1 MAKKSKKDTGKSKS
15 VKQIP
20 AKVGAKATTKS
31 GDKIEVVLKTTK
43 TIKDASRGSYKPR
56 KNKKQ
61 KAKAK
66 EKENLDLLREQIE
79 LEKLKKLQNEA
90 IRQPAQRFQNR
101 RTGGDINQFFG
112 KSRNDGT
119 KEVVSEL
126 SKEVKSLREELKKSK
141 EEKPVEVPVEEP
153 KSKFVEELET
163 TQNEIQRQRIQRG
176 IQRRDEEQ
184 IRKSNQRRIEEFEK
198 NEKQNRLR
206 RERGREA
213 TRRERT
219 VNQQARSKNIEQFEK
234 LEKERRNKTIREE
247 RTKQKT
253 VEQRLTEREQ
263 LDDLR
268 RTIKKEDER
277 RALLKSPSKEL
288 TPVRIVKEPKQPKIS
303 KPKEPKQPKKSKT
316 NLEKVQDD
324 IDDVGKRLVQELQK
338 EESKNVQ
345 QTVDDILGGEKEK
358 TIRLQARPVAEKVS
372 SRTDGGSVPVT
383 RTRRTPTPVTE
394 TVSSVSR
401 NIIDTLNNEPLLNRE
416 RNLQREEAKSTID
429 RILKEANEKVKS
441 KKQRERDEIQE
452 LITELDEPKK
462 VPAIR
467 TTRQPK
473 KSIDLEPTDVEDE
486 SESEDFDDVQEDEP
500 EESDLVLAKRL
511 QEQERIIDDER
522 VARDLL
528 LEKARKEK
536 INDKKIDDM
545 MRKLKDDKQREKK
558 KARDNL
564 RKREQ
569 EEFIDET
576 AGEIVRGAVEQ
587 NVIERKSKSII
598 ETALGRGLA
607 QEVISATQNI
617 PRQPRQQ
624 QNINEKIDDLLF
636 DDRSKQVGRKAYTR
650 EEAENK
656 FKLMDETNEL
666 KKNISLTFPE
676 IKQKNYSKEMKDR
689 KEEGTEARLE
699 AQIKEDIEQARNSGK
714 YTGLQLVKLETLL
727 RRLRENYLEIK
738 DIEQKK
744 RNRGKFEKETKEE
757 RKERIRLELRERERQ
772 EVGEEDT
779 RPLIEQLRD
788 EPDEDEDDDDVDLE
802 EI

>member
-1 MAKKSKKDTGKSKS
+1 MAKKSKKKTGKSKS

-20 AKVGAKATTKS
+20 AKVGAKAKVGTGGKV
-31 GDKIEVVLKTTK
+31 EVVLNTTK
-43 TIKDASRGSYKPR
+43 IVKDASRGNYKPR

-61 KAKAK
+61 KEKAK

-101 RTGGDINQFFG
+101 RTGGDINNFFN

-119 KEVVSEL
+119 KEVVGEL
-126 SKEVKSLREELKKSK
+126 SKQVKSLREELKKSK
-141 EEKPVEVPVEEP
+141 EEKPEEVPAEEP

-213 TRRERT
+213 QRKERS

-234 LEKERRNKTIREE
+234 LEKERREETIRQE
-247 RTKQKT
+247 RTKQKS

-268 RTIKKEDER
+268 KTIKKEDER
-277 RALLKSPSKEL
+277 RALLKPPSKEI
-288 TPVRIVKEPKQPKIS
+288 TPVRVVKEPKQPKETKQS
-303 KPKEPKQPKKSKT
+303 KQPKT
-316 NLEKVQDD
+316 NLENVQDD
-324 IDDVGKRLVQELQK
+324 IDDIGKRLVQELQK
-338 EESKNVQ
+338 EEKSKP
-345 QTVDDILGGEKEK
+345 K
-358 TIRLQARPVAEKVS
+358 
-372 SRTDGGSVPVT
+372 RTPQPQPEPEPVT
-383 RTRRTPTPVTE
+383 RTQRTPTPVKE
-394 TVSSVSR
+394 TISSVSR

-416 RNLQREEAKSTID
+416 RQRQ
-429 RILKEANEKVKS
+429 RI
-441 KKQRERDEIQE
+441 QDQDEIERPPRKSVLKFTPEKQDEIDE
-452 LITELDEPKK
+452 LITELDEAKNVKEAKQRRELFLKEVQSPE
-462 VPAIR
+462 VA
-467 TTRQPK
+467 
-473 KSIDLEPTDVEDE
+473 EPVLVDDE
-486 SESEDFDDVQEDEP
+486 IESEDFDDVQEDEP

-536 INDKKIDDM
+536 INDKKIDDL

-576 AGEIVRGAVEQ
+576 AGDIVRGAVEQ
-587 NVIERKSKSII
+587 NVIERKSKSLI
-598 ETALGRGLA
+598 ETTLGRGLA
-607 QEVISATQNI
+607 NEIISATQNI

-636 DDRSKQVGRKAYTR
+636 EDRTESVGRKPYTR
-650 EEAENK
+650 EEAERK
-656 FKLMDETNEL
+656 FKLMDDTAEL
-666 KKNISLTFPE
+666 KKNVSLTFPE

-699 AQIKEDIEQARNSGK
+699 AQIKEDIEQASNSGK

-727 RRLRENYLEIK
+727 RRLKENYLEIK

-757 RKERIRLELRERERQ
+757 RKERIRLELRQLERQ
-772 EVGEEDT
+772 LGEEDT
-779 RPLIEQLRD
+779 RPVIEQLRQQ
-788 EPDEDEDDDDVDLE
+788 PDEDEDDDGVDLD

>member
-1 MAKKSKKDTGKSKS
+1 MAKKSKKKTGKSKS

-20 AKVGAKATTKS
+20 AKVGAKAKVGTGGKV
-31 GDKIEVVLKTTK
+31 EVVLNTTK
-43 TIKDASRGSYKPR
+43 IVKDASRGNYKPR

-61 KAKAK
+61 KEKAK

-101 RTGGDINQFFG
+101 RTGGDINNFFN

-119 KEVVSEL
+119 KEVVGEL
-126 SKEVKSLREELKKSK
+126 SKQVKSLREELKKSK
-141 EEKPVEVPVEEP
+141 EEKPEEVPAEEP

-213 TRRERT
+213 QRKERS

-234 LEKERRNKTIREE
+234 LEKERREETIRQE
-247 RTKQKT
+247 RTKQKS

-268 RTIKKEDER
+268 KTIKKEDER
-277 RALLKSPSKEL
+277 RALLKPPSKEI
-288 TPVRIVKEPKQPKIS
+288 TPVRVVKEPKQPKETKQS
-303 KPKEPKQPKKSKT
+303 KQPKT
-316 NLEKVQDD
+316 NLENVQDD
-324 IDDVGKRLVQELQK
+324 IDDIGKRLVQELQK
-338 EESKNVQ
+338 EEKSKP
-345 QTVDDILGGEKEK
+345 K
-358 TIRLQARPVAEKVS
+358 
-372 SRTDGGSVPVT
+372 RTPQPQPEPEPVT
-383 RTRRTPTPVTE
+383 RTQRTPTPVKE
-394 TVSSVSR
+394 TISSVSR

-416 RNLQREEAKSTID
+416 RQRQ
-429 RILKEANEKVKS
+429 RI
-441 KKQRERDEIQE
+441 QDQDEIERPPRKTVLKFTPEKQDEIDE
-452 LITELDEPKK
+452 LITELDEAKNVKEAKQRRELFLKEVQSPE
-462 VPAIR
+462 VA
-467 TTRQPK
+467 
-473 KSIDLEPTDVEDE
+473 EPVLVDDE
-486 SESEDFDDVQEDEP
+486 IESEDFDDVQEDEP

-536 INDKKIDDM
+536 INDKKIDDL

-576 AGEIVRGAVEQ
+576 AGDIVRGAVEQ
-587 NVIERKSKSII
+587 NVIERKSKSLI
-598 ETALGRGLA
+598 ETTLGRGLA
-607 QEVISATQNI
+607 NEIISATQNV

-636 DDRSKQVGRKAYTR
+636 EDRTKSVGRKPYTR
-650 EEAENK
+650 EEAERK
-656 FKLMDETNEL
+656 FKLMDDTAEL
-666 KKNISLTFPE
+666 KKNVSLTFPE

-699 AQIKEDIEQARNSGK
+699 AQIKEDIEQASNSGK

-727 RRLRENYLEIK
+727 RRLKENYLEIK

-757 RKERIRLELRERERQ
+757 RKERIRLELRQLERQ
-772 EVGEEDT
+772 LGEEDT
-779 RPLIEQLRD
+779 RPVIEQLRQQ
-788 EPDEDEDDDDVDLE
+788 PDEDEDDDGVDLD

>member
-1 MAKKSKKDTGKSKS
+1 MAKKSKKKTGKSKS

-20 AKVGAKATTKS
+20 AKVGAKAKVGTGGKV
-31 GDKIEVVLKTTK
+31 EVVLNTTK
-43 TIKDASRGSYKPR
+43 IVKDASRGNYKPR

-61 KAKAK
+61 KEKAK

-101 RTGGDINQFFG
+101 RTGGDINNFFN

-119 KEVVSEL
+119 KEVVGEL
-126 SKEVKSLREELKKSK
+126 SKQVKSLREELKKSK
-141 EEKPVEVPVEEP
+141 EEKPEEVPAEEP

-213 TRRERT
+213 QRKERS

-234 LEKERRNKTIREE
+234 LEKERREETIRQE
-247 RTKQKT
+247 RTKQKS

-268 RTIKKEDER
+268 KTIKKEDER
-277 RALLKSPSKEL
+277 RALLKPPSKEI
-288 TPVRIVKEPKQPKIS
+288 TPVRVVKEPKQPKETKQS
-303 KPKEPKQPKKSKT
+303 KQPKT
-316 NLEKVQDD
+316 NLEIVQDD
-324 IDDVGKRLVQELQK
+324 IDDIGKRLVQELQK
-338 EESKNVQ
+338 EEKSKP
-345 QTVDDILGGEKEK
+345 K
-358 TIRLQARPVAEKVS
+358 
-372 SRTDGGSVPVT
+372 RTPQPQPEPEPVT
-383 RTRRTPTPVTE
+383 RTQRTPTPVKE
-394 TVSSVSR
+394 TISSVSR

-416 RNLQREEAKSTID
+416 RQRQ
-429 RILKEANEKVKS
+429 RI
-441 KKQRERDEIQE
+441 QDQDEIERPPRKTVLKFTPEKQDEIDE
-452 LITELDEPKK
+452 LITELDEAKNVKEAKQRRELFLKEVQSPE
-462 VPAIR
+462 VA
-467 TTRQPK
+467 
-473 KSIDLEPTDVEDE
+473 EPVLVDDE
-486 SESEDFDDVQEDEP
+486 IESEDFDDVQEDEP

-536 INDKKIDDM
+536 INDKKIDDL

-576 AGEIVRGAVEQ
+576 AGDIVRGAVEQ
-587 NVIERKSKSII
+587 NVIERKSKSLI
-598 ETALGRGLA
+598 ETTLGRGLA
-607 QEVISATQNI
+607 NEIISATQNV

-636 DDRSKQVGRKAYTR
+636 EDRTKSVGRKPYTR
-650 EEAENK
+650 EEAERK
-656 FKLMDETNEL
+656 FKLMDDTAEL
-666 KKNISLTFPE
+666 KKNVSLTFPE

-699 AQIKEDIEQARNSGK
+699 AQIKEDIEQASNSGK

-727 RRLRENYLEIK
+727 RRLKENYLEIK

-757 RKERIRLELRERERQ
+757 RKERIRLELRQLERQ
-772 EVGEEDT
+772 LGEEDT
-779 RPLIEQLRD
+779 RPVIEQLRQQ
-788 EPDEDEDDDDVDLE
+788 PDEDEDDDGVDLD